1 MNETITTVL
10 YCAFLAMQVADVLTT
25 IRALDGGCVEA
36 NKIVRWVMD
45 KLGVVPAL
53 AVLKVA
59 ASGIMLA
66 AVILSPILTG
76 YALIALCALYACVI
90 INNIRAIR
98 ASGGKP

>member
-10 YCAFLAMQVADVLTT
+10 YCAFVAMQVADVLTT
-25 IRALDGGCVEA
+25 IR
-36 NKIVRWVMD
+36 
-45 KLGVVPAL
+45 PAL
-53 AVLKVA
+53 ALLKVA

-76 YALIALCALYACVI
+76 YALIALCALYAWVI

>member
-10 YCAFLAMQVADVLTT
+10 YCAFVAMQVADILTT

-53 AVLKVA
+53 ALLVSIHA
-59 ASGIMLA
+59 PTRGAT
-66 AVILSPILTG
+66 P
-76 YALIALCALYACVI
+76 CV
-90 INNIRAIR
+90 RFM
-98 ASGGKP
+98 PV

>member
-36 NKIVRWVMD
+36 NKIVRWAMD
-45 KLGVVPAL
+45 KIGVIPAL
-53 AVLKVA
+53 AAVKVLAV
-59 ASGIMLA
+59 GVMGV

-76 YALIALCALYACVI
+76 YALIALCALYAWVI
-90 INNIRAIR
+90 INNIKAIR
-98 ASGGKP
+98 ATGSKT